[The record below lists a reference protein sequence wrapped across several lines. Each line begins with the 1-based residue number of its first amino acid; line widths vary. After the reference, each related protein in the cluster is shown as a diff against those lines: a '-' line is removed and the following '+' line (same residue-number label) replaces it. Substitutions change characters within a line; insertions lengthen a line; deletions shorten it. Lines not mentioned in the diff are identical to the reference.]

1 MYNDMLV
8 YIRSKTV
15 KGIDYLY
22 LVKSI
27 WDPKRKTSKQQTIK
41 YLGEASTVT
50 KDDIPTQFREN
61 AKVNSYLVKKL
72 PTSSQKRALENKMQE
87 KFFHSLITGD
97 KNSAQI
103 IYEHFTTSNDL
114 GQFYRK
120 IFIPT
125 MTKIGD
131 LWERK
136 ELGVAAEHIASN
148 VAQNLIKNITET
160 NRKTGK
166 KGNIL
171 LTTPTGENH
180 SIGCSVLE
188 SYLQNKGFNVY
199 NLAPATPTKYVLDF
213 LKSSKPDAIV
223 VSITLPENIKSGQ
236 RLVSKL
242 REEEKNIPIYVG
254 GQAFKDSPKAKF
266 NAKVIEDFSDFNT
279 IIRILK

>member
-50 KDDIPTQFREN
+50 KDDIPAQFREDT
-61 AKVNSYLVKKL
+61 KINSYLVKKL
-72 PTSSQKRALENKMQE
+72 PNSTEKIAIENKMQE
-87 KFFHSLITGD
+87 KFFHALTNGN
-97 KNSAQI
+97 KNAAQM
-103 IYEHFTTSNDL
+103 IYDQFITSNNL

-136 ELGVAAEHIASN
+136 KLGVAAEHIASN
-148 VAQNLIKNITET
+148 VAQNLIKNISEK
-160 NRKTGK
+160 NKKTGNN
-166 KGNIL
+166 GNVL

-188 SYLQNKGFNVY
+188 SYLQNKGFTVY
-199 NLAPATPTKYVLDF
+199 NLAPATPTRYVLDF
-213 LKSSKPDAIV
+213 LKSTKPDAIV
-223 VSITLPENIKSGQ
+223 VSITLTENLRSGQ
-236 RLVSKL
+236 RLVSRLKQ
-242 REEEKNIPIYVG
+242 EEKNIPIYVG
-254 GQAFKDSPKAKF
+254 GQAFQDSPKVKF
-266 NAKVIEDFSDFNT
+266 DAEIIENFNDFNS
-279 IIRILK
+279 IIKILK

>member
-1 MYNDMLV
+1 MV

-27 WDPKRKTSKQQTIK
+27 WDPKRKTSKQKTIK
-41 YLGEASTVT
+41 YLGEASSVT
-50 KDDIPTQFREN
+50 KDDIPSQFREDT
-61 AKVNSYLVKKL
+61 KINSYLVKKL
-72 PTSSQKRALENKMQE
+72 PGSTQTAAIENKMQE
-87 KFFHSLITGD
+87 KFFRALTMGD
-97 KNSAQI
+97 KNSAQT
-103 IYEHFTTSNDL
+103 IYEQFITSNNL
-114 GQFYRK
+114 GQFYRR

-136 ELGVAAEHIASN
+136 KLGVAAEHIASN
-148 VAQNLIKNITET
+148 VAQNLIKNITE
-160 NRKTGK
+160 NNKKTGY
-166 KGNIL
+166 KGSVL

-188 SYLQNKGFNVY
+188 SYLQNKGFTVY

-213 LKSSKPDAIV
+213 LKSTKPDAIV
-223 VSITLPENIKSGQ
+223 VSITLAENIRSGQ
-236 RLVSKL
+236 RLISKL
-242 REEEKNIPIYVG
+242 REKEKNIPIYVG
-254 GQAFKDSPKAKF
+254 GQAFQNSSKVKF
-266 NAKVIEDFSDFNT
+266 DAEIIENFSDFNS

>member
-1 MYNDMLV
+1 MV

-22 LVKSI
+22 LVKSV

-136 ELGVAAEHIASN
+136 KLGVAAEHIASN

>member
-1 MYNDMLV
+1 MV

-87 KFFHSLITGD
+87 KFFHALITGD

-242 REEEKNIPIYVG
+242 RAEEKNIPIYVG